1 MFIGSA
7 RIDENG
13 RISGGRAGDQT
24 GAEVAIEDYYK
35 SSKGWR
41 AFRAKDAVKQRGLAH
56 AMRDACQNPNIGYDQ
71 SERNTLFR
79 EAEKKLF
86 NIALVS
92 TPCECDCS
100 SLVRVCCAF
109 VGIGLEDFSTANEA
123 DVLLSSGYFDEIKFT
138 QTTGKGLNAG
148 DILVTKTKG
157 HTVIVVSTDDE
168 EPVEPVVEGDGM
180 KTIKRGSRGGDVA
193 TAQSLLISKFS
204 ISCGDCGVDG
214 DFGADTERATR
225 VFQTR
230 KSLTP
235 DAIIGEKT
243 WNALLHDLK

>member
-35 SSKGWR
+35 HSKGWR
-41 AFRAKDAVKQRGLAH
+41 AFRAKDAIKQRGLAH
-56 AMRDACQNPNIGYDQ
+56 AMRDACKNPNIGYDQ
-71 SERNTLFR
+71 SERNSLFN
-79 EAEKKLF
+79 EAEKHLF
-86 NIALVS
+86 NVSLIS
-92 TPCECDCS
+92 TPVECDCS

-109 VGIGLEDFSTANEA
+109 VGVGLPDFSTANEA
-123 DVLLSSGYFDEIKFT
+123 DILLSSGYFDEIKFT
-138 QTTGKGLNAG
+138 QTTGKGLKEG

-157 HTVIVVSTDDE
+157 HTVIVVSTDDDGID
-168 EPVEPVVEGDGM
+168 PVVEGDDM
-180 KTIKRGSRGGDVA
+180 QTIKRGSRGGDVA

-204 ISCGDCGVDG
+204 ISCGECGVDG
-214 DFGADTERATR
+214 DFGGDTERATR
-225 VFQTR
+225 VFQSR
-230 KSLTP
+230 KNLTP

>member
-24 GAEVAIEDYYK
+24 GVEVAIEDYYK
-35 SSKGWR
+35 HSKGWR

-56 AMRDACQNPNIGYDQ
+56 AMRDACKNSNIGYDQ
-71 SERNTLFR
+71 NERNSLFK
-79 EAEKKLF
+79 EAEKHLF
-86 NIALVS
+86 NISLINTTV
-92 TPCECDCS
+92 ECDCS
-100 SLVRVCCAF
+100 SLVRTCCAF
-109 VGIGLEDFSTANEA
+109 VGVGLPDFSTANEA

-138 QTTGKGLNAG
+138 QTTGKWLIPG
-148 DILVTKTKG
+148 DIIVTKTKG
-157 HTVIVVSTDDE
+157 HTAIVVSTDDDGID
-168 EPVEPVVEGDGM
+168 PVVEGDGM
-180 KTIKRGSRGGDVA
+180 QIIKRGSRGGDVA

-204 ISCGDCGVDG
+204 ISCGECGVDG
-214 DFGADTERATR
+214 DFGGDTERATR
-225 VFQTR
+225 VFQSR
-230 KSLTP
+230 KALVP

>member
-41 AFRAKDAVKQRGLAH
+41 AFRAKDESKQRGLAR
-56 AMRDACQNPNIGYDQ
+56 AMRDACKNSNIGYDQ
-71 SERNTLFR
+71 SERNSLFK
-79 EAEKKLF
+79 EAEKHLF
-86 NIALVS
+86 NISLVS
-92 TPCECDCS
+92 VPVECDCS

-109 VGIGLEDFSTANEA
+109 VGIGLSDFSTANEA
-123 DVLLSSGYFDEIKFT
+123 DILLSSGYFDEVKFT
-138 QTTGKGLNAG
+138 QTTGKGLKEG

-157 HTVIVVSTDDE
+157 HTVIVVSEDE
-168 EPVEPVVEGDGM
+168 EEIPEGDNM
-180 KTIKRGSRGGDVA
+180 QTIKRGSKGGDVA

-214 DFGADTERATR
+214 DFGGDTERATR
-225 VFQTR
+225 VFQGR
-230 KSLTP
+230 KGLTP
-235 DAIIGEKT
+235 DAIIGSKT

>member
-41 AFRAKDAVKQRGLAH
+41 AFRAKDAIKQRGLAH
-56 AMRDACQNPNIGYDQ
+56 AMRDACKNPNIGYDQ
-71 SERNTLFR
+71 SERNSLFK
-79 EAEKKLF
+79 EAEKHLF
-86 NIALVS
+86 NISLVS
-92 TPCECDCS
+92 TPVECDCS

-109 VGIGLEDFSTANEA
+109 VGVGLPDFSTANEA
-123 DVLLSSGYFDEIKFT
+123 DILLSSGYFDEIKFT
-138 QTTGKGLNAG
+138 QTTGKGLKAG

-157 HTVIVVSTDDE
+157 HTVIVVSTDDDGID
-168 EPVEPVVEGDGM
+168 PVVEGDDM
-180 KTIKRGSRGGDVA
+180 QTIKRGSRGGDVA

-214 DFGADTERATR
+214 DFGGDTERATR
-225 VFQTR
+225 VFQGR
-230 KSLTP
+230 KNLTP
-235 DAIIGEKT
+235 DAIIGPKT

>member
-41 AFRAKDAVKQRGLAH
+41 AFRAKDAIKQRGLAH
-56 AMRDACQNPNIGYDQ
+56 AMRDACKNPNIGYDQ
-71 SERNTLFR
+71 SERNSLFN
-79 EAEKKLF
+79 EAEKHLF
-86 NIALVS
+86 NISLVS
-92 TPCECDCS
+92 TPVECDCS

-109 VGIGLEDFSTANEA
+109 VGVGLPDFSTANEA
-123 DVLLSSGYFDEIKFT
+123 DILLSSGYFDEIKFT
-138 QTTGKGLNAG
+138 QTTGKGLKAG

-157 HTVIVVSTDDE
+157 HTVIVVSEDDE
-168 EPVEPVVEGDGM
+168 EIPEGDDM
-180 KTIKRGSRGGDVA
+180 QTIKRGSRGGDVA

-204 ISCGDCGVDG
+204 ISCGECGVDG
-214 DFGADTERATR
+214 DFGGDTERAVR
-225 VFQTR
+225 VFQSR
-230 KSLTP
+230 KNLIS
-235 DAIIGEKT
+235 DAIIGKNT